1 MGSKILYS
9 VSLRL
14 AMPAFPFKYAKEI
27 GSMGN
32 AEKMVQ
38 ADLKHYPI
46 LQGYLAVN
54 LVLDSSCSSFAH
66 TLQFY

>member
-46 LQGYLAVN
+46 LQGY
-54 LVLDSSCSSFAH
+54 
-66 TLQFY
+66 

>member
-32 AEKMVQ
+32 AEKTG
-38 ADLKHYPI
+38 AGRFKTLPNTTRLFSGK
-46 LQGYLAVN
+46 
-54 LVLDSSCSSFAH
+54 SSFG
-66 TLQFY
+66 L